1 MDLISATL
9 LLAAAQ
15 LQAQPAAPL
24 APPAA
29 PYHAPA
35 VWDPVGPYITP
46 GQDEPGYRTWY
57 RGAAWR
63 PYHVTAFHN
72 YLVQSGVAGVV
83 PTWQLL
89 RTATSWRRCGG
100 EPFEVPPTGEWPH
113 IVQTLR
119 YVHGYVVPAI
129 GPVEAVSGYRNPGLN
144 ICAGGAPQ
152 SAHKSYSAIDL
163 VPLRPTSR
171 EQLIRTLCG
180 VHGRGGSAYGVGLG
194 FYSFLRFHVDTTK
207 YRRWGVSSPDC
218 PPIVRPEDFATV
230 AHPPLD
236 QTQTQTV
243 PAGTTPALVSATS
256 AAEPSLDPQ
265 QQQQQPQQPQQP
277 QP

>member
-1 MDLISATL
+1 MNWPTATL

-15 LQAQPAAPL
+15 AQAQPAAALPS
-24 APPAA
+24 PAA
-29 PYHAPA
+29 AYRAPA
-35 VWDPVGPYITP
+35 VWNPVAAYITA
-46 GQDEPGYRTWY
+46 GQDEPGYRSWY
-57 RGAAWR
+57 RRAAWR

-89 RTATSWRRCGG
+89 RTATSWQRCGG
-100 EPFEVPPTGEWPH
+100 EPFEVPPTNEWPH

-144 ICAGGAPQ
+144 VCAGGAPQ

-180 VHGRGGSAYGVGLG
+180 VHGRGGNAYGVGLG
-194 FYSFLRFHVDTTK
+194 FYAFLRFHVDTTK
-207 YRRWGVSSPDC
+207 FRRWGVGSSPDC
-218 PPIVRPEDFATV
+218 PPIIQPEDFATV
-230 AHPPLD
+230 AHQPQD
-236 QTQTQTV
+236 QPQAQ
-243 PAGTTPALVSATS
+243 PASADPAAAVVSVTS
-256 AAEPSLDPQ
+256 APEPVVD
-265 QQQQQPQQPQQP
+265 PQQPQQQP